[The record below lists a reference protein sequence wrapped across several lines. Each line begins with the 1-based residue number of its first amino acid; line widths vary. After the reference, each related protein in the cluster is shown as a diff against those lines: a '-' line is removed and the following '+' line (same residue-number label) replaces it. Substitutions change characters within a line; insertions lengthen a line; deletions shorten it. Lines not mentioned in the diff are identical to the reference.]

1 MLSSL
6 SRMQKDLARYALL
19 VLVVAGY
26 FGWLSW
32 HYGLTSGGIVAA
44 LTWSFFV
51 LCTPVA
57 DAGFSARFSRAAADR
72 HAYGIHG
79 MIVWVLAFT
88 INGVAMIY
96 NPDSYQKTALTRLFY
111 EILTQP
117 WPYWSIIVLCCIG
130 TFLSVIFGD
139 EIFDAASNRYAAKQS
154 KWLHL
159 GGAALLMGLIVL
171 IYYDLVQTLGIEK
184 IIQGR

>member
-57 DAGFSARFSRAAADR
+57 DAGFLLDFPVRLLTGMRMVFTE
-72 HAYGIHG
+72 